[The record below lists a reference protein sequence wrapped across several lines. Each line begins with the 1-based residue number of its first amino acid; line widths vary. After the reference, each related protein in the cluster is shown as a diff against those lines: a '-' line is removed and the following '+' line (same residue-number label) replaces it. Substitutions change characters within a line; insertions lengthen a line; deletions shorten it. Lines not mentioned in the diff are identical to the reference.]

1 MSIAESKI
9 DQTVDEILV
18 LVDANSKYYG
28 KLLNW
33 KGSDGFWHY
42 GIGLSDQKIF
52 DTGRGMKPFDSD
64 HVKAKFV
71 KGIDSIE
78 FPPEKTIKRLLYA
91 LKRFHQWEYGLLGWN
106 CEHLARLV
114 ATNRAISYEVK
125 KQPWPIPDLNHKGKH
140 PHAKKDFHEYLSK
153 VDSDLLSREAM
164 WFLSYLRS
172 VLSDLQDNSPS
183 SHTLPIYPPT

>member
-1 MSIAESKI
+1 MNIAESKI
-9 DQTVDEILV
+9 EQVANDTLV
-18 LVDANSKYYG
+18 LVDTDSKYYG

-33 KGSDGFWHY
+33 QGSDSFWHY

-52 DTGRGMKPFDSD
+52 DTGRGMKPFDSR

-71 KGIDSIE
+71 NGVEDLA
-78 FPPEKTIKRLLYA
+78 FPPGKTIQRLIYA

-125 KQPWPIPDLNHKGKH
+125 KQPWPIPDLNHGGKH
-140 PHAKKDFHEYLSK
+140 PHAGKDFHEYLSK
-153 VDSDLLSREAM
+153 VNPDLLSREA
-164 WFLSYLRS
+164 
-172 VLSDLQDNSPS
+172 
-183 SHTLPIYPPT
+183 T